1 MDYHHTCLV
10 VSDTEASLALYRDVM
25 DFRIVVDTTIPE
37 GDSGGYFDQRTLDD
51 IFDVD
56 GANSRLVLLAS
67 RTGALLEL
75 EEPRVPAVQKTP
87 REQLRYGYTGISEI
101 AFRITGIDAWFE
113 KIRAAGYETQ
123 TDYVWSVAG
132 RARSFLFFD
141 PDGHMIQLV
150 EEPRDR
156 DRSARPKPA
165 NG

>member
-87 REQLRYGYTGISEI
+87 REQLRYGYTGISEMPGSRRF
-101 AFRITGIDAWFE
+101 APLATRPRRTTCGA
-113 KIRAAGYETQ
+113 
-123 TDYVWSVAG
+123 S
-132 RARSFLFFD
+132 
-141 PDGHMIQLV
+141 PDGRV
-150 EEPRDR
+150 PFSSSTPTDT
-156 DRSARPKPA
+156 
-165 NG
+165 